1 MLARADSAGCTHEF
15 LNALRGYGIEYSVGF
30 DVTENVQLAILDVP
44 ADAWVEA
51 IDQDC
56 GLRGGAGVAELTD
69 LLDLSAWPEGTRAI
83 CRREEPHPGAHFTLF
98 DPEGWRYQVFLT
110 DSADDDLSYLE
121 ARHRGHARVEDRIR
135 CAKDTGLRNLPFYE
149 FSNNAVWVEVV
160 AIAQDLLAWTQGL
173 CLSGKLAKAEPKGLR
188 FMVLHM
194 AGRLVR
200 GGGVTNLR
208 LEADWPW
215 VQELVRAFATL
226 RGLRFAT

>member
-1 MLARADSAGCTHEF
+1 
-15 LNALRGYGIEYSVGF
+15 
-30 DVTENVQLAILDVP
+30 
-44 ADAWVEA
+44 VEA

-56 GLRGGAGVAELTD
+56 GLRGGANVAELTD

-110 DSADDDLSYLE
+110 DSPDDDLSYLE

-149 FSNNAVWVEVV
+149 FANNAVWIEVV

-173 CLSGKLAKAEPKGLR
+173 CLKGKLARAEPKGLR

-200 GGGVTNLR
+200 GGGATNLR

-215 VQELVRAFATL
+215 AQELVRAFATL
-226 RGLRFAT
+226 RGLCFAT